1 MRVGDRGGFK
11 RCLRQA
17 GRLGGLMPEAGV
29 GEEACS
35 ALRVMDDR
43 DFEEPVSRALAAEQL
58 SNRPGG
64 VRDTAQSVTS

>member
-1 MRVGDRGGFK
+1 
-11 RCLRQA
+11 
-17 GRLGGLMPEAGV
+17 MPEAGV
-29 GEEACS
+29 GEEAGS